1 MTALNLSEERITHR
15 QQIVQLLRMAIDQRW
30 RFSYVTVVRNH
41 VETRPVVPV
50 SVNQTEGTFSVD
62 RAIERS
68 DQDSKDPIMF
78 RAQSG
83 GISVI
88 FKARVA
94 EEGQSAT
101 NTVQI
106 ELPYE
111 VRCTQLRR
119 STRIDVKSLAGDVP
133 AVLYLA
139 MGFELESQ
147 LMDISTTGAQFQVDG
162 DETGRFKNLQMLEAC
177 KINLA
182 DDFILRTGLQLM
194 AISFNQVEEATILR
208 CQFVDMDAEDEE
220 RLDNYINKMLDEADS
235 SVVVIS
241 SELQTL

>member
-30 RFSYVTVVRNH
+30 RFSYVIMVRNH

-50 SVNQTEGTFSVD
+50 SVNQGEGTFSVD
-62 RAIERS
+62 RQIERADANS
-68 DQDSKDPIMF
+68 QEAIMF

-94 EEGQSAT
+94 EAT
-101 NTVQI
+101 AAAAGNVQI

-119 STRIDVKSLAGDVP
+119 STRIDVKTLAGDVP

-139 MGFELESQ
+139 MGFELEG
-147 LMDISTTGAQFQVDG
+147 LLLDISTSGAQFQVAG

-177 KINLA
+177 KISLP
-182 DDFILRTGLQLM
+182 DDFVLRTGVQLM
-194 AISFNQVEEATILR
+194 GLHYNKMDDVTVLR
-208 CQFVDMDAEDEE
+208 CQLVDMEMADEE
-220 RLDNYINKMLDEADS
+220 KLDSYINKVLEQADS

-241 SELQTL
+241 SQV